1 MDGEN
6 SLPVLFVVRL
16 VSATTFSATSRA
28 RLRYASAGAQSR
40 GGAGGRELAG
50 AECVNRDGST
60 TRPVAS
66 AGKAGGKV
74 RAGAAV
80 PASAAG
86 GGPPLHSTRHRA
98 MRNRLRP
105 VATRSAPSAAAPGR
119 STSARIS
126 SSATLNLARGRD
138 AVSRLPEKRKVGGSI
153 PAP

>member
-1 MDGEN
+1 MDAWGSRDMPMDGES
-6 SLPVLFVVRL
+6 SLSVLFVVRL

-80 PASAAG
+80 PASRGRWWPAVTQHPA
-86 GGPPLHSTRHRA
+86 PRHA
-98 MRNRLRP
+98 QP
-105 VATRSAPSAAAPGR
+105 AAAR
-119 STSARIS
+119 RYAQR
-126 SSATLNLARGRD
+126 
-138 AVSRLPEKRKVGGSI
+138 AVSRRARPVDERQDLQLGYTQLGQRPGRRV
-153 PAP
+153 PAS